1 MTASLR
7 IRVNPRSS
15 RNQVTGWADG
25 VLHVKLTAPPVEGTA
40 NKAAIEFLADLL
52 GVKKSQIT
60 LTSGQTSR
68 DKTFE
73 ITGLTQADLEY
84 RLNSAGQ

>member
-1 MTASLR
+1 MHASLR
-7 IRVNPRSS
+7 VRINPRSS

-25 VLHVKLTAPPVEGTA
+25 VLHVKLTAPPVEGAA
-40 NKAAIEFLADLL
+40 NKAAVEFLADLL

-60 LTSGQTSR
+60 LTSGKTSR

-73 ITGLTQADLEY
+73 ITGLSEDELNQ
-84 RLNSAGQ
+84 RLSALS

>member
-7 IRVNPRSS
+7 VRVNPRSS

-25 VLHVKLTAPPVEGTA
+25 VLHVKLTAPPVEGAA
-40 NKAAIEFLADLL
+40 NKAAIEFLADVL

-73 ITGLTQADLEY
+73 ITGLTDAELDQ
-84 RLNSAGQ
+84 RLSGKSP